1 MSAVLRRFLAGNLAA
16 LCVPAAGCAAS
27 QTKPQVTIT
36 PAPTSQPA
44 EAAAALDVQQ
54 LSGQIVA
61 GVQAE
66 LSSRIETAV
75 ETTLQAQ
82 VQATGVGGNATGYN
96 SEFGVGA
103 TLVVSLTLLLALL
116 LSHRR
121 ETLRIKQ
128 GWRPEAGGCS
138 PNCWSRA
145 PDDRPYSLQP
155 TDCGLKGWR
164 PEAAGCSQHSAGGS
178 RAASTTASSLQPTD

>member
-1 MSAVLRRFLAGNLAA
+1 MRRFLACGLAA
-16 LCVPAAGCAAS
+16 VGAPAAGCAAS
-27 QTKPQVTIT
+27 QAKPELTVTP
-36 PAPTSQPA
+36 PATSQPA
-44 EAAAALDVQQ
+44 GESAALDVQQ

-75 ETTLQAQ
+75 ETTLRAE

-103 TLVVSLTLLLALL
+103 TLVVALTLLLALV

-128 GWRPEAGGCS
+128 NGRHATPCGKH
-138 PNCWSRA
+138 A
-145 PDDRPYSLQP
+145 P
-155 TDCGLKGWR
+155 
-164 PEAAGCSQHSAGGS
+164 
-178 RAASTTASSLQPTD
+178 

>member
-1 MSAVLRRFLAGNLAA
+1 MVRRFLACSLAA
-16 LCVPAAGCAAS
+16 VCAPAAGCAAS
-27 QTKPQVTIT
+27 QAKPELTVT
-36 PAPTSQPA
+36 PMATSQPA
-44 EAAAALDVQQ
+44 GDTAALDVQQ

-75 ETTLQAQ
+75 KTTLQA
-82 VQATGVGGNATGYN
+82 TGIGGNATGYN

-103 TLVVSLTLLLALL
+103 TLVVTLTLILALI

-128 GWRPEAGGCS
+128 NGRHV
-138 PNCWSRA
+138 A
-145 PDDRPYSLQP
+145 P
-155 TDCGLKGWR
+155 CGKHT
-164 PEAAGCSQHSAGGS
+164 S
-178 RAASTTASSLQPTD
+178 

>member
-1 MSAVLRRFLAGNLAA
+1 MSTALRRFVACSLAA
-16 LCVPAAGCAAS
+16 VGAPVAGCAAS
-27 QTKPQVTIT
+27 QAKPELMVT
-36 PAPTSQPA
+36 PVATSQPA
-44 EAAAALDVQQ
+44 RDTAALDVQQ

-75 ETTLQAQ
+75 ETTLRAQ

-103 TLVVSLTLLLALL
+103 TLVVTLTLILALI

-128 GWRPEAGGCS
+128 NGRH
-138 PNCWSRA
+138 
-145 PDDRPYSLQP
+145 P
-155 TDCGLKGWR
+155 TPCGKHT
-164 PEAAGCSQHSAGGS
+164 S
-178 RAASTTASSLQPTD
+178 